1 MQANIQLYQR
11 LLFALIMSIFT
22 SGIVSAVLTWINIQN
37 SALFLQKWSYAF
49 LLAWP
54 LVFISILVIAP
65 MVNRL
70 VSYLMKH

>member
-11 LLFALIMSIFT
+11 LLFALIMSILT

-37 SALFLQKWSYAF
+37 SALFLHKWSYAF